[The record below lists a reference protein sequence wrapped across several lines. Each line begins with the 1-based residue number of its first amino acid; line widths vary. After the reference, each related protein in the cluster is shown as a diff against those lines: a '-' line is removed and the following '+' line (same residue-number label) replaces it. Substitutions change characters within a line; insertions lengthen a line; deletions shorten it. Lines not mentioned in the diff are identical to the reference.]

1 MLTIEREID
10 SQPEVW
16 RRAAELA
23 IAEREAMPPAGE
35 RIALVGCGT
44 SFFASQ
50 AIAVLRESRG
60 LGESDA
66 FAASEFPLTREY
78 DRVVAISRSGT
89 TTEVVRVLAA
99 LEGRP
104 TLAISAVPA
113 SPVVEAAGA
122 AVVLPFAD
130 EEAVVQT
137 RFATAVLAL
146 WQTWLGLSDQVEEA
160 ARAVEGAVGS
170 TPPVDPTAFEHFV
183 FLGSGPSVGLAN
195 EAALKMQESAGA
207 WSESYPAME
216 YRHGPV
222 SAADASTL
230 VWPLGAV
237 DRGVLQ
243 AAAATGATVVDA
255 HPDPMVAL
263 VAIQRAAVKVALARG
278 RDPNFPEY
286 LTRSVVLNSDE
297 QGFSTARRSSR

>member
-137 RFATAVLAL
+137 RFVTMVLAL
-146 WQTWLGLSDQVEEA
+146 WQTWLGLSDEVEEA
-160 ARAVEGAVGS
+160 ARAVEGAVGVDAAGDRLCSS
-170 TPPVDPTAFEHFV
+170 TSK
-183 FLGSGPSVGLAN
+183 LSVR
-195 EAALKMQESAGA
+195 ALRRARERGRAGRCRRSAGA
-207 WSESYPAME
+207 WSGLTRRWSTATVRRAYL
-216 YRHGPV
+216 RRLGPC
-222 SAADASTL
+222 SAAR
-230 VWPLGAV
+230 
-237 DRGVLQ
+237 RGRSRR
-243 AAAATGATVVDA
+243 AFRRPPPPPGSTVVDA
-255 HPDPMVAL
+255 DLIDVLAL
-263 VAIQRAAVKVALARG
+263 VAIECAAVTAALARG
-278 RDPNFPEY
+278 RDPNFPE
-286 LTRSVVLNSDE
+286 
-297 QGFSTARRSSR
+297 

>member
-50 AIAVLRESRG
+50 AIAALRESRG

-66 FAASEFPLTREY
+66 FAASEFPLAREY

-99 LEGRP
+99 LAGRP

-122 AVVLPFAD
+122 AWCSPSP
-130 EEAVVQT
+130 T
-137 RFATAVLAL
+137 RRRSCRRGSRPRCSPCGRPGSASATRSRRRHAP
-146 WQTWLGLSDQVEEA
+146 SR
-160 ARAVEGAVGS
+160 ARSGS

-183 FLGSGPSVGLAN
+183 FLGSGRAVGLAN